1 MACFHGFLITNPVEM
16 SAVTVL
22 TLQVK
27 RRVDASSKLAWHPLG
42 TKEPGILQARALE
55 WVAISFSNA

>member
-27 RRVDASSKLAWHPLG
+27 GCVDASSKLAWHPPG
-42 TKEPGILQARALE
+42 TKKSQ
-55 WVAISFSNA
+55 VFNAGLFGFRPRY